1 MFSMKYKLSLE
12 ELAKETFYNNIR
24 QTDYPLADD
33 YLEGLIVESC
43 DYRELFE
50 RYKDTP
56 GVVFLVDPPY
66 LSTECGT
73 YNMYW
78 RLSDYL
84 DVLTIL
90 AGHEFVYFTSNKSS
104 IVELCQWMG
113 KHKNIGNPFENC
125 RCLTFNAT
133 VNHQASYPDM
143 MLYTA
148 A

>member
-12 ELAKETFYNNIR
+12 ELAKETFYNNVR

-84 DVLTIL
+84 NVLTIL

-104 IVELCQWMG
+104 IVELCRWLGQN
-113 KHKNIGNPFENC
+113 KNIGNPFENC
-125 RCLTFNAT
+125 RCVTFNAT
-133 VNHQASYPDM
+133 VNHQASYTDM
-143 MLYTA
+143 MLYTVA
-148 A
+148 